1 MNRIQMYAS
10 STHLKLGLHRV
21 LAVAHALANHAE
33 PGESAAWW
41 SMLDTEEAE
50 RGRLHA
56 LPLDALARIYARSAV
71 RAVLDAGRAAVGLPA
86 LEHEAVQAA
95 FKVAIISGKAHRAH
109 MGRDVYGSS
118 NKGLWDR
125 VCGDFGRA
133 VADRYGSTLGDDPV
147 PLAESTPSDEALA
160 VLRTL
165 TAFDTSPRGDG
176 HDACVD
182 WLASRLTALGFTVEA
197 LGHDL
202 GRPLL
207 VAHREARGLDGHVV
221 LYGHYDVTPF
231 GREQRWTHPP
241 RELTVADGR
250 LFARGV
256 ADNKG
261 PLACRLAALA
271 TIESTPALTWL
282 IQGEEETGSAVA
294 HALLPAKMCDLRP
307 TLWVDET
314 GYHDHEDGTLRL
326 LGRTTGQ
333 GDASLPPD
341 PALSDLLRAL
351 RGLASRWGI
360 AARHECRGLNKTVV
374 EGGCPFNHAL
384 PAGERYLAIGVND
397 SGARIHGLNE
407 SLPGWTF
414 PLHAA
419 ELDVIFRWAHRAAG
433 SPSCS

>member
-10 STHLKLGLHRV
+10 STHLKHGLHRV
-21 LAVAHALANHAE
+21 VAVAHALTSPIE
-33 PGESAAWW
+33 PGKSVAWW
-41 SMLDTEEAE
+41 SLLDADEQE
-50 RGRLHA
+50 RGRLHV
-56 LPLDALARIYARSAV
+56 LPLDALARLYARDTV
-71 RAVLDAGRAAVGLPA
+71 RAVLDAGRTAVGLPA
-86 LEHEAVQAA
+86 LDHAAVHAA

-118 NKGLWDR
+118 NKGLWDL

-133 VADRYGSTLGDDPV
+133 VADRYGPTLGDDPV
-147 PLAESTPSDEALA
+147 PLAGSAPCDETLEM
-160 VLRTL
+160 LRTL
-165 TAFDTSPRGDG
+165 TAFDTSPEGDG
-176 HDACVD
+176 HDPCVE
-182 WLASRLTALGFTVEA
+182 WLASRLRALGFTVEA
-197 LGHDL
+197 LRHDR

-221 LYGHYDVTPF
+221 LYGHYDVTSF
-231 GREQRWTHPP
+231 GREQKWTHPP
-241 RELTVADGR
+241 RELTVAGGR

-271 TIESTPALTWL
+271 ALKSAPALTWL

-294 HALLPAKMCDLRP
+294 HVLLPDVMRDLRP
-307 TLWVDET
+307 TLWLDET

-326 LGRTTGQ
+326 LGRTMGRD
-333 GDASLPPD
+333 DASLPPD
-341 PALSDLLRAL
+341 AAMNDLLRSL
-351 RGLASRWGI
+351 RSLASRWGI
-360 AARHECRGLNKTVV
+360 AARHECRGLNKNLV

-384 PAGERYLAIGVND
+384 PEGARYLAVGVND
-397 SGARIHGLNE
+397 SGARIHGMNE

-419 ELDVIFRWAHRAAG
+419 ELDVIFRWAGWTARSA
-433 SPSCS
+433 S

>member
-10 STHLKLGLHRV
+10 STHLKQGLHRA
-21 LAVAHALANHAE
+21 LAVSHALTAPLE
-33 PGESAAWW
+33 PGEAAAWW
-41 SMLDTEEAE
+41 SQLEPDEQE

-56 LPLDALARIYARSAV
+56 LPLDALAGIYARATV
-71 RAVLDAGRAAVGLPA
+71 RAVLNAGRTVVGLPP
-86 LEHEAVQAA
+86 LDHEAVQTA
-95 FKVAIISGKAHRAH
+95 FMVAIISGKAHRAH

-118 NKGLWDR
+118 NKGLWDL

-133 VADRYGSTLGDDPV
+133 VADCYGPTLGDDSV
-147 PLAESTPSDEALA
+147 PPAESAPSEEALDA
-160 VLRTL
+160 LRAL
-165 TAFDTSPRGDG
+165 TTFDTSPKGDG
-176 HDACVD
+176 HDACVE
-182 WLASRLTALGFTVEA
+182 WLASRLASLGFTVEP
-197 LGHDL
+197 LGQGR
-202 GRPLL
+202 GRPLV
-207 VAHREARGLDGHVV
+207 VAHRDARGLDGHLV

-231 GREQRWTHPP
+231 GREQQWTHPP
-241 RELTVADGR
+241 RALTVADGR

-261 PLACRLAALA
+261 PLACRLAAVAAL
-271 TIESTPALTWL
+271 ESAPALTWI

-294 HALLPAKMCDLRP
+294 HALLPDVMRDLRP
-307 TLWVDET
+307 TLWLDET

-326 LGRTTGQ
+326 LGRTMGQ
-333 GDASLPPD
+333 DDASLPAD
-341 PALSDLLRAL
+341 AALTDLLRAL

-360 AARHECRGLNKTVV
+360 AARHERRGLNKNVV

-384 PAGERYLAIGVND
+384 PEGARYLAVGVND

-419 ELDVIFRWAHRAAG
+419 ELDVIFRWVGHTAG
-433 SPSCS
+433 RLS

>member
-1 MNRIQMYAS
+1 VNRIQMYAS
-10 STHLKLGLHRV
+10 STHLKHGLHRA
-21 LAVAHALANHAE
+21 LAVAHALTSPVD
-33 PGESAAWW
+33 PGVSMGWW
-41 SMLDTEEAE
+41 SLLEPEEQE
-50 RGRLHA
+50 RGRTHT
-56 LPLDALARIYARSAV
+56 LPLDALARIYERQTV
-71 RAVLDAGRAAVGLPA
+71 RAVLDSGRAAVGLPI
-86 LEHEAVQAA
+86 LDHTAVRAA

-118 NKGLWDR
+118 NKGLWDL

-133 VADRYGSTLGDDPV
+133 VAEHYGPTLGDDPV
-147 PLAESTPSDEALA
+147 PLAESTPSEESLE

-165 TAFDTSPRGDG
+165 IAFDTSPDGDG
-176 HDACVD
+176 HDACVA
-182 WLASRLTALGFTVEA
+182 WLSKRLSTLGFSVEA
-197 LGHDL
+197 LGHDR
-202 GRPLL
+202 GRRLL
-207 VAHREARGLDGHVV
+207 VARREARGLDGHIV

-231 GREQRWTHPP
+231 GRDQKWTHPP

-271 TIESTPALTWL
+271 ALESTPALTWL

-294 HALLPAKMCDLRP
+294 HALLPALMRDLRP
-307 TLWVDET
+307 TLWLDET

-326 LGRTTGQ
+326 LGRTIGQ
-333 GDASLPPD
+333 VDGSLPPD
-341 PALSDLLRAL
+341 PALMDLLRAL
-351 RGLASRWGI
+351 RGLASRWGVP
-360 AARHECRGLNKTVV
+360 ARHERRGLNKSVV
-374 EGGCPFNHAL
+374 EGGCPFNRGL
-384 PAGERYLAIGVND
+384 PEGARYLAIGVND

-419 ELDVIFRWAHRAAG
+419 QLDVIFRWTGRTAG
-433 SPSCS
+433 SVS

>member
-10 STHLKLGLHRV
+10 STHLKHGLHRV
-21 LAVAHALANHAE
+21 LAVAHALTSPVE

-41 SMLDTEEAE
+41 SLLDAHEQE
-50 RGRLHA
+50 RGMNHA
-56 LPLDALARIYARSAV
+56 LPLDALAALYARDAV

-86 LEHEAVQAA
+86 LNHASVQAA

-118 NKGLWDR
+118 NKELWDL
-125 VCGDFGRA
+125 VCRDFGRA
-133 VADRYGSTLGDDPV
+133 VADRYGPTLGDDPV
-147 PLAESTPSDEALA
+147 PLAESAPSDEALD

-165 TAFDTSPRGDG
+165 TAFDTSPNGDG
-176 HDACVD
+176 HGACVE
-182 WLASRLTALGFTVEA
+182 WLASRLVALGFSVEA
-197 LGHDL
+197 LGHDR
-202 GRPLL
+202 GRPLV

-221 LYGHYDVTPF
+221 LYGHYDVTSF
-231 GREQRWTHPP
+231 GREQKWTNPP

-271 TIESTPALTWL
+271 AIEPTPALTWL
-282 IQGEEETGSAVA
+282 LQGEEETGSAVA
-294 HALLPAKMCDLRP
+294 HALLPDVMRDLRP
-307 TLWVDET
+307 TLWLDET

-326 LGRTTGQ
+326 LGRTMGQ
-333 GDASLPPD
+333 DDASLSPD
-341 PALSDLLRAL
+341 PALTDLLRAL
-351 RGLASRWGI
+351 RGLASRWGV
-360 AARHECRGLNKTVV
+360 AARHECRGLNKNVV

-384 PAGERYLAIGVND
+384 PEGARYLAVGVND

-419 ELDVIFRWAHRAAG
+419 ELDVIFRWVGRTAG
-433 SPSCS
+433 SVS

>member
-10 STHLKLGLHRV
+10 STHLKYGLHRA
-21 LAVAHALANHAE
+21 LAVAHALTSPVE
-33 PGESAAWW
+33 PGESVAWW
-41 SMLDTEEAE
+41 SLLDADEQE

-56 LPLDALARIYARSAV
+56 LPLDALARIYARDAL

-86 LEHEAVQAA
+86 LDHEAVQAA

-118 NKGLWDR
+118 NKGLWDL
-125 VCGDFGRA
+125 VCSDFGRE
-133 VADRYGSTLGDDPV
+133 VADRYGLTLGDDPV
-147 PLAESTPSDEALA
+147 PQNESAPSDEALD
-160 VLRTL
+160 VLQSL
-165 TAFDTSPRGDG
+165 TAFDTSPHGDG
-176 HDACVD
+176 HNACVE
-182 WLASRLTALGFTVEA
+182 WLASRLSGLGFTVEA
-197 LGHDL
+197 LGHDR
-202 GRPLL
+202 GRPLV
-207 VAHREARGLDGHVV
+207 VAHREARGLDGHGV

-231 GREQRWTHPP
+231 GREQKWTHPP
-241 RELTVADGR
+241 RELTIADGR

-271 TIESTPALTWL
+271 ALESTPALTWL
-282 IQGEEETGSAVA
+282 LQGEEETGSAVA
-294 HALLPAKMCDLRP
+294 HALLPDVMRDLRP
-307 TLWVDET
+307 TLWLDET

-326 LGRTTGQ
+326 LARTMGRD
-333 GDASLPPD
+333 DASLPPD
-341 PALSDLLRAL
+341 PALTDLLRAL
-351 RGLASRWGI
+351 RGLASRWGV
-360 AARHECRGLNKTVV
+360 AARHECRGLNKNVV

-384 PAGERYLAIGVND
+384 PEGARYLAVGVND

-419 ELDVIFRWAHRAAG
+419 ELGVIFRWVGRTAG
-433 SPSCS
+433 SAS